1 MLYAVLLKTH
11 ANVRYLQSIEKLA
24 LAELQ
29 CILQAWGMDAK
40 PGIQEISEVSFL
52 VFEVDAISDSAWTAI
67 SRHASIAFAASVEGE
82 LLRPLPL
89 TRDDYLS
96 GDIAEVLKYK
106 GKTNADFTSTAF
118 HCALS
123 ASDFARDA
131 QPLTVLDPVCGKG
144 TTLFCAVQEG
154 HHAVGV
160 DVDSKAITEADAY
173 FARYLK
179 YHKLKHRRTAGSLTL
194 PKGNDVKNSAKEIRY
209 FFANTP
215 ERYRAGDILTLRFVL
230 GDTRAVD
237 QMLGSK
243 SCHII
248 VGDLPYGVQHAP
260 RQGGKPVSIGKLLEE
275 AMPAYER
282 VLKPGGTIALSFN
295 TYTLPKQAVAEA
307 MRRVGF
313 NVLEQAPYADFS
325 HWVEQAV
332 DRDLVIAKKEG

>member
-29 CILQAWGMDAK
+29 CILQAWGISAK
-40 PGIQEISEVSFL
+40 ADIRDISGVSFL
-52 VFEVDAISDSAWTAI
+52 VFAADAISGEAWTAI
-67 SRHASIAFAASVEGE
+67 SRHASIAFAASVEGG

-96 GDIAEVLKYK
+96 SDIAEVLKYK
-106 GKTNADFTSTAF
+106 GKTNTDFTLTAF

-154 HHAVGV
+154 HNAIGV
-160 DVDSKAITEADAY
+160 DVDSKAVIEADTY

-179 YHKLKHRRTAGSLTL
+179 YHKLKHSRVTGSLTL
-194 PKGNDVKNSAKEIRY
+194 PKGSAREVRY
-209 FFANTP
+209 LFANTP
-215 ERYRAGDILTLRFVL
+215 ERYRAGDTRTLRFAI
-230 GDTRAVD
+230 GDTRMVD
-237 QMLGSK
+237 QMLGNK

-260 RQGGKPVSIGKLLEE
+260 RQGGKPVSIAKLLEE
-275 AMPAYER
+275 AMSAYAR
-282 VLKPGGTIALSFN
+282 ALKPGGAIAISFN
-295 TYTLPKQAVAEA
+295 TYTLPKHTVAEA
-307 MRRVGF
+307 MRRVGL
-313 NVLEQAPYADFS
+313 NVLDEAPYDDFS

-332 DRDLVIAKKEG
+332 NRDLVIARKEG